1 MTTQIPIIAS
11 YFSLENYA
19 EPRSPSRMHSVWTWY
34 DMNTT
39 KKRRTV
45 RFLPC
50 GVPRDQIAKLGIP
63 QKKDNYSSNKQD
75 NSDEWRRIRAISIGC
90 STIHTVLV
98 TYDPPAWNSKPYQ
111 ENSPRRGLS
120 PMWQKTDFAHCLYS
134 WFILLILDTYCH
146 FINKIKT
153 WDSFYCWSWSS
164 VTNFPENV

>member
-1 MTTQIPIIAS
+1 MISTDLKALPPLHFLSLTGHILTTQIPIIAS

-75 NSDEWRRIRAISIGC
+75 NSDEWRRIRAISIDC
-90 STIHTVLV
+90 NTIRRLGTAIGIKRIHQEEGYHPCGKRHTPGTVYTLDFFVLV
-98 TYDPPAWNSKPYQ
+98 
-111 ENSPRRGLS
+111 
-120 PMWQKTDFAHCLYS
+120 
-134 WFILLILDTYCH
+134 LDTCCH
-146 FINKIKT
+146 LIKINT
-153 WDSFYCWSWSS
+153 AHS
-164 VTNFPENV
+164 